1 MRGFWLA
8 LGLAAWVSSANAAS
22 YEIMAGEPNKI
33 EFESKAPTETF
44 TGKTNRASGSVTLN
58 PAALADP
65 IEVRV
70 EVDMASFK
78 TGSGIRD
85 RHMREEHLH
94 TGRFPA
100 AVFTATSLTDLS
112 APALAAGQE
121 VTAVAHGEMQLHGVK
136 KPLDARVVLSMQDG
150 ALRVVAHF
158 PITLADYAIPRPQF
172 LIMKLGETQ
181 RVTVDVLAR
190 SK

>member
-8 LGLAAWVSSANAAS
+8 LGLATWVSAADAAS
-22 YEIMAGEPNKI
+22 YEITVGEPNRI

-44 TGKTNRASGSVTLN
+44 SGKTNRASGSVTLN

-70 EVDMASFK
+70 EVEMASFK

-94 TGRFPA
+94 TDRFPA
-100 AVFTATSLTDLS
+100 AVFTAASLTGLS
-112 APALAAGQE
+112 SPTLAPGQE
-121 VTAVAHGEMQLHGVK
+121 VTAVAHGEMELHGVK
-136 KPLDARVVLSMQDG
+136 KPLDAPVVLSMQEG
-150 ALRVVAHF
+150 ALHVVARF
-158 PITLADYAIPRPQF
+158 PITLADYGIPRPQF

-181 RVTVDVLAR
+181 KVTVDVLAR
-190 SK
+190 AK